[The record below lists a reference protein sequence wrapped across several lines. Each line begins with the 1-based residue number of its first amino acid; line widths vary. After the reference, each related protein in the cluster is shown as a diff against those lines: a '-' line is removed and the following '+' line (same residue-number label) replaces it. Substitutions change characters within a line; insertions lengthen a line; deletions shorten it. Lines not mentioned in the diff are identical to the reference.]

1 MEENE
6 KKINALQKKSH
17 EALLKLLN
25 NIGIVGAALTALAD
39 IILVVIMVVGLD
51 IHIDM
56 KTMIIFAVISALSG
70 LMINNLLRYQGK
82 HYAELENEE
91 LCKKFYTK
99 KVKEKKHL
107 TIEKWMAVQGV
118 KDFLVKGCTTAFSI
132 FGAIYITIQ
141 GSKNAVQILIA
152 FATLIMFAC
161 FGLVAMN
168 SAYCRFYNIQVPYMK
183 KTLEEREKAANNKK
197 KKVEVKKSNA
207 NKERQD
213 LSQPAGA
220 GTSEPR
226 VDQSDLGR
234 ERCSEP
240 IRDQSSGSSEP
251 DLGASQCENVS

>member
-1 MEENE
+1 MNT
-6 KKINALQKKSH
+6 LQKKSH

-25 NIGIVGAALTALAD
+25 NIGIVGAVLTALAD

-51 IHIDM
+51 IKIDM
-56 KTMIIFAVISALSG
+56 KTMIIFACISALSG

-82 HYAELENEE
+82 HYAELENDE
-91 LCKKFYTK
+91 LCKKFYNK
-99 KVKEKKHL
+99 KVREKKHL

-118 KDFLVKGCTTAFSI
+118 KDFLIKGCTTAFSI

-183 KTLEEREKAANNKK
+183 KTLEEREKTATNKK
-197 KKVEVKKSNA
+197 KKCGGKKSNA

-213 LSQPAGA
+213 LQEPAGA
-220 GTSEPR
+220 SVSEPG
-226 VDQSDLGR
+226 VDQSDLGG
-234 ERCSEP
+234 EGCTEP
-240 IRDQSSGSSEP
+240 VRDQSSGSSEP
-251 DLGASQCENVS
+251 SIAAPGCERLP